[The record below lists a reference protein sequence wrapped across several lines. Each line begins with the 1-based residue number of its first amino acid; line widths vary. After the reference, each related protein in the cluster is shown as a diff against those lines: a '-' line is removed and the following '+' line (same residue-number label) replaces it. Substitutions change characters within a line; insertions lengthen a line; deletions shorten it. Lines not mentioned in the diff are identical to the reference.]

1 MYKDPLKKQIKICNF
16 KMEISNHYFF
26 QKWKVGSY
34 VETKIRKYK
43 TTLFNKKTRK
53 IDIHALCVWK
63 HRVSMTACLTFKKN
77 KKPCFFNKYHM
88 FKTGCYETNFYI
100 FIKHR

>member
-1 MYKDPLKKQIKICNF
+1 MDKNPLKKQIKICNF
-16 KMEISNHYFF
+16 KIEISNHYFFF

-53 IDIHALCVWK
+53 IDIHDLCVWK

-77 KKPCFFNKYHM
+77 KKPCFF
-88 FKTGCYETNFYI
+88 
-100 FIKHR
+100 